1 MDGILNKEF
10 VTNLQVFQNRFSDF
24 FGVASAIFDDTGK
37 MITEPSGFTDFCKT
51 IRATKDG
58 GRACRDSKK
67 GLFDIVANGEPATYH
82 CAIFSQ
88 LADSIVPVMWNGKVI
103 AAWAI
108 GQKRVE
114 DIPRSEINKTAE
126 RIGANPDDLWAG
138 YEKLPLTTM
147 DEFEKA
153 VFFLHTTISTIMKM
167 REQDIELKETLDKFT
182 TINGIVAHDMRE
194 SLSTILG
201 FIKLLDN
208 RYGATE
214 NDEFRDFVSYIVT
227 YGEKLKNTASLL
239 IDACEKR

>member
-1 MDGILNKEF
+1 VDGILNKEF

-126 RIGANPDDLWAG
+126 RIGAKPDDLWAG

>member
-1 MDGILNKEF
+1 VDGILNKEF

-108 GQKRVE
+108 GQKRVK
-114 DIPRSEINKTAE
+114 DIPRSEIDKTAE

-227 YGEKLKNTASLL
+227 YGEKLKKTASLL